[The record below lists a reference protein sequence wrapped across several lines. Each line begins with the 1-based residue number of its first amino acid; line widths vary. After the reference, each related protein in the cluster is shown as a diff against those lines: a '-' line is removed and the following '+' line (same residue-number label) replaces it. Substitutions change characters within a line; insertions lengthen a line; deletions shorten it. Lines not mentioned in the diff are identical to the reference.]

1 MTAPTDTKAGGP
13 DESGAQ
19 ALGQPTLEQV
29 ASIAG
34 VSRATVSRVINDS
47 PRVSETALARV
58 QKAIAELGYVPNR
71 AARSLVTRRSDS
83 IALIVSEQDQRVF
96 ADPFFGGIIR
106 AISAGLAET
115 HLQLVLLMTQN
126 GHDHE
131 RLGGY
136 AKAHVDGALVVSAH
150 DSDPIPAILAEARLP
165 TVVMGRSFQTHV
177 PSLPWVDADNFGG
190 GRTAVEHLYS
200 KGRRKIAHIAGAT
213 DMHAASDRHRGY
225 REGLEAHGLAYDPSL
240 VVEGHF
246 LEQGGYEA
254 MNELLTRHPDLDGLF
269 SASDL
274 MASGALHALADS
286 GRTVPADV
294 SVVGFDDTVVASHT
308 RPRLTTVRQPI
319 DVMGRM
325 MIELLMQK
333 MAGASPVENVVLDT
347 ELILRDST

>member
-1 MTAPTDTKAGGP
+1 MTAPTDTRANG
-13 DESGAQ
+13 STYA
-19 ALGQPTLEQV
+19 ASSTFGQPTLEQV

-47 PRVSETALARV
+47 PRVSDTALARV

-71 AARSLVTRRSDS
+71 AARSLVTRRTDS

-106 AISAGLAET
+106 AISAGVAET
-115 HLQLVLLMTQN
+115 NLQLVLLMTQSD
-126 GHDHE
+126 HDLE
-131 RLGGY
+131 RLGRY
-136 AKAHVDGALVVSAH
+136 AKSHVDGALVVSAH
-150 DSDPIPAILAEARLP
+150 DSDPIPALLADARLP
-165 TVVMGRSFQTHV
+165 TVVMGRSFQTEV

-190 GRTAVEHLYS
+190 GRIAVEHLLS
-200 KGRRKIAHIAGAT
+200 KGRRTIAHIAGAT
-213 DMHAASDRHRGY
+213 DMHAAADRHRGY
-225 REGLEAHGLAYDPSL
+225 RHGLEAHGIAYDPSL

-254 MNELLTRHPDLDGLF
+254 MNELLARHPHIDGLF

-286 GRTVPADV
+286 GRSVPGDV
-294 SVVGFDDTVVASHT
+294 SVVGFDDSVVASHT
-308 RPRLTTVRQPI
+308 RPHLTTVRQPL

-325 MIELLMQK
+325 MIELLVQK
-333 MAGASPVENVVLDT
+333 MAGAQVESAVLDT